1 MIILKTKG
9 LCLAGGGIKG
19 AAHIGAIE
27 ALAEE
32 GIKFDYIAG
41 TSSRKYSSHN
51 VCNGIFSKGN
61 AKYF

>member
-1 MIILKTKG
+1 MGTKG

-27 ALAEE
+27 ALTEE

-41 TSSRKYSSHN
+41 TSSRKYSRSII
-51 VCNGIFSKGN
+51 CNGIFGRGN
-61 AKYF
+61 DKYF

>member
-1 MIILKTKG
+1 MKTKG

-27 ALAEE
+27 ALTEE

-41 TSSRKYSSHN
+41 TSSRKYSGSI
-51 VCNGIFSKGN
+51 VCNGIFRKGN
-61 AKYF
+61 D